1 MNDLLLSVLELI
13 IKWLQLAPQYHA
25 LRIDEPHAYL
35 SDRNSSIYC
44 LGNELIEILI
54 SILGLNPRTSK
65 FFEKYKN
72 FTSVKTFVTNF
83 LNKGGMKALLAI
95 TKSEMP
101 VEDIWKLSVNIPS
114 IFSIN
119 TTSANDRYLPEYI
132 DGLIE
137 KFNNISYEALST
149 ISENKQELK
158 RFVDNMENITDLI
171 YEDAQKNKVLQ
182 FFTQKL
188 KVEVVASPR
197 YSMISNRDQANIAH
211 QNAMRLP
218 TPHSLTAAQI
228 QGVQSSQMQQ
238 IAQNSM
244 QGSSGN
250 TIQVTSAN
258 PLQMSVGNPIQV
270 TTASSMQIS
279 SGNSMMPHLASSS
292 SMFPL
297 AHDVV
302 GSVQIPSM
310 PSSQAFALSQSVPIT
325 PKQRNILRHATQGM
339 KLDIPDEESFK
350 FELSSNRESL
360 AFKSNRF
367 SVIDPRLSVQES
379 RYNPIEPIMQGPSI
393 DSIVSELKHLI
404 ETRHKECIDLISASL
419 NNELSRKSDN
429 DYKLDEI
436 FKSHSSCDQQEF
448 AVLSSLEYWLQENKI
463 EEALRL
469 VTWRKKILK
478 IAKMNG
484 WPVAR
489 EIAKRTLS
497 TLYVTSMDLIE
508 GNMRVVL
515 NNANS
520 LEKVTED

>member
-13 IKWLQLAPQYHA
+13 IKWLQLAPQYNA

-72 FTSVKTFVTNF
+72 FTSVKTFIANF

-95 TKSEMP
+95 TKSDMP

-171 YEDAQKNKVLQ
+171 YEDAQKNKVLH

-197 YSMISNRDQANIAH
+197 YSMISNKDSTNNTIS
-211 QNAMRLP
+211 NAMRLP
-218 TPHSLTAAQI
+218 TPHSLPSAQMQAVQPGQI
-228 QGVQSSQMQQ
+228 QSVP
-238 IAQNSM
+238 QNSM
-244 QGSSGN
+244 QSLGN
-250 TIQVTSAN
+250 EIQVTSAN
-258 PLQMSVGNPIQV
+258 PLQMSVGNPTHL

-279 SGNSMMPHLASSS
+279 SGNSMMFQFATD
-292 SMFPL
+292 
-297 AHDVV
+297 A
-302 GSVQIPSM
+302 VQIPSI
-310 PSSQAFALSQSVPIT
+310 PNSSAFALSQSVPIT
-325 PKQRNILRHATQGM
+325 PKQRNILRRATQGM

-350 FELSSNRESL
+350 LDVSNRESY
-360 AFKSNRF
+360 AFKSSRF
-367 SVIDPRLSVQES
+367 SIIDPRLSVQES
-379 RYNPIEPIMQGPSI
+379 RYNPVEPMSQGPSI

-404 ETRHKECIDLISASL
+404 EARHKECIDLISSTL
-419 NNELSRKSDN
+419 NNEVSRKSDN

-448 AVLSSLEYWLQENKI
+448 AILSSLEYWLQENKI

-469 VTWRKKILK
+469 IIWRKKILK

-484 WPVAR
+484 WAVAR
-489 EIAKRTLS
+489 EIAKRTLN
-497 TLYVTSMDLIE
+497 TLCVTSMDLIE

-520 LEKVTED
+520 LEKATED

>member
-1 MNDLLLSVLELI
+1 VNDLLLSVLELI
-13 IKWLQLAPQYHA
+13 IKWLQLAPQYYG

-72 FTSVKTFVTNF
+72 FTSVKTFIANF

-149 ISENKQELK
+149 ISENKEELK

-188 KVEVVASPR
+188 KVEVVSSPR
-197 YSMISNRDQANIAH
+197 YSMISNRDSTNNLYS
-211 QNAMRLP
+211 NAMKLP
-218 TPHSLTAAQI
+218 TPHSLPSAQM
-228 QGVQSSQMQQ
+228 QGVQSGQVQHVR
-238 IAQNSM
+238 QNSI
-244 QGSSGN
+244 QSSGN
-250 TIQVTSAN
+250 AIQVTSAN
-258 PLQMSVGNPIQV
+258 PLQMSVGNPTQV
-270 TTASSMQIS
+270 TTASSMQVS
-279 SGNSMMPHLASSS
+279 SGNSTMFQLASD
-292 SMFPL
+292 P
-297 AHDVV
+297 
-302 GSVQIPSM
+302 VQIPSI
-310 PSSQAFALSQSVPIT
+310 PNSSAFALSQSVPIT

-350 FELSSNRESL
+350 FEVSSNRESV
-360 AFKSNRF
+360 AFKSSRF

-379 RYNPIEPIMQGPSI
+379 CYNPVEPIIQGSSI

-404 ETRHKECIDLISASL
+404 EARHKECIDLISSTL
-419 NNELSRKSDN
+419 NNEVSRKSDN

-448 AVLSSLEYWLQENKI
+448 AILSSLEYWLQENKI

-469 VTWRKKILK
+469 IIWRKKILK

-484 WPVAR
+484 WAVAR

-497 TLYVTSMDLIE
+497 TLCVTSMDLIE

-520 LEKVTED
+520 LEKATED